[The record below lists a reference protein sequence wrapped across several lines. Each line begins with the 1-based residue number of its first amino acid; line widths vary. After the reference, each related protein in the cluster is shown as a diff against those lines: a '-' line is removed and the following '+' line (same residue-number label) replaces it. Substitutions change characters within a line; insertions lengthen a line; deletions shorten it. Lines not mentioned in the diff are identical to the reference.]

1 MTTTLTLPLDF
12 AQAAGHAHGFHQ
24 RRLQELVTEQTWPP
38 CQPSALLARRLS
50 LAPPHP
56 LAGLL
61 GHLHGTPA
69 PDRPDAMDE
78 WPHPQT
84 E

>member
-1 MTTTLTLPLDF
+1 MITRVTIPLDF
-12 AQAAGHAHGFHQ
+12 SQAAGHAHGFHQ
-24 RRLQELVTEQTWPP
+24 RRLRELVTDQTWPA
-38 CQPSALLARRLS
+38 CQPSALGARQLQ

-56 LAGLL
+56 LAEML
-61 GHLHGTPA
+61 GHLHGVPA
-69 PDRPDAMDE
+69 PDRPDPADD